1 MFEGKQ
7 ENVPPRSVKDRL
19 GVPNVVPPNSNKVL
33 NLVQPKADNTVP
45 EETENGT
52 EKLPNSFT
60 KNNVVKKEP
69 SKAQA
74 VAAIKKGQEMLAV
87 KEKLKKNQEEQRKEA
102 LKLTQNLRKRKQEL
116 LEKQL
121 ASQKVL
127 IKKLEE
133 SNFFNFFLCVVC
145 LIIITILAPAGPQR
159 DKLKETIKK
168 TQDAIEE
175 ISKEMQAQT
184 ALPAKIMRKSKEET
198 QKEMLDAELD
208 LITKQQE
215 GGDTSEIQKKLLE
228 LRAKIGM
235 TRGRGRAR
243 GRFNPIVSRQLL
255 TKNNLVDNN
264 SGEFLSFLFGKF
276 GVLHMIFFVL
286 VFVNFLEEICTF
298 A

>member
-133 SNFFNFFLCVVC
+133 SNFFNFFFMCCIFDYYHYSSSGWSSTRQAERDDQEDARRDRGDQQRDAGADRSSSKDHAKEQGGDAEGDVGRR
-145 LIIITILAPAGPQR
+145 AGPHH
-159 DKLKETIKK
+159 E
-168 TQDAIEE
+168 A
-175 ISKEMQAQT
+175 A
-184 ALPAKIMRKSKEET
+184 
-198 QKEMLDAELD
+198 
-208 LITKQQE
+208 
-215 GGDTSEIQKKLLE
+215 GGRRHVGNTEK
-228 LRAKIGM
+228 AAG
-235 TRGRGRAR
+235 T
-243 GRFNPIVSRQLL
+243 
-255 TKNNLVDNN
+255 
-264 SGEFLSFLFGKF
+264 
-276 GVLHMIFFVL
+276 
-286 VFVNFLEEICTF
+286 
-298 A
+298 